1 MALSSPEKSM
11 CTFLNRQ
18 IVKSEKT
25 LIWRKDRPN
34 MGQWSDDRL
43 LAARRQS
50 SYKHGSRDGPMQTE
64 EHAARDTESG
74 QWHSMCLSG
83 RSNRRIV
90 ETSNARD
97 YIKSPILMAV
107 QCSQVYLH
115 LTDNREIEVMV
126 TDVIIGV
133 YFRHKQW
140 FSPSELDMSSPRK
153 MGFDARPSTLEFRLD
168 EEATG
173 EED

>member
-1 MALSSPEKSM
+1 
-11 CTFLNRQ
+11 
-18 IVKSEKT
+18 
-25 LIWRKDRPN
+25 
-34 MGQWSDDRL
+34 
-43 LAARRQS
+43 
-50 SYKHGSRDGPMQTE
+50 
-64 EHAARDTESG
+64 
-74 QWHSMCLSG
+74 MCLSG
-83 RSNRRIV
+83 RSNRRTV
-90 ETSNARD
+90 ETSNDHD
-97 YIKSPILMAV
+97 YIKSSILVAV
-107 QCSQVYLH
+107 QCNQFYLH
-115 LTDNREIEVMV
+115 LTDNREIKVMV